1 VLAAPGCG
9 AALPSCAADPVPDS
23 GCPSPPIRALIL
35 MLLAAGSVILRCSSC
50 RASSESNAASL
61 SFAVPRK
68 LRQRVLY
75 GGSFVMVNSFP

>member
-1 VLAAPGCG
+1 
-9 AALPSCAADPVPDS
+9 
-23 GCPSPPIRALIL
+23 
-35 MLLAAGSVILRCSSC
+35 VILRCSSC